1 MSESDVALRAAQVL
15 WAVFFLACAFGAV
28 VQRSHFCTMGAVAD
42 IVNMGDWSRMRTW
55 VLAMG
60 VAVVGFQG
68 MAALGWVQASQ
79 TIYTPATL
87 TWLSHGLGGALFG
100 FGMVLA
106 SGCGS
111 KNLVRAGG
119 GSLKALVVLLVLA
132 VSAYATM
139 RGLFAVWRVHTI
151 DRVAFTLPAG
161 QDLPALAAW
170 ASGQTRRATAAWVG
184 IPLGL
189 AMVAWAAWPR
199 RHEGRAAT
207 LPGLALGMIVVA
219 VWWVSGV
226 FGHVA
231 EDPRTLEPAFL
242 STHSRRMESLTYV
255 APVAYVMDWLILY
268 SDGTRLINLGMASV
282 LGVLAGSAASALI
295 GGTFRWEGFRDAEDT
310 ANHLVGGALMG
321 IGGVTAM
328 GCTIGQGLS
337 GMSTLALGSAITLVA
352 LIAGAVAGLRYQAW
366 RLDAVM
372 ASGA

>member
-79 TIYTPATL
+79 SIYTAPTL

-119 GSLKALVVLLVLA
+119 GSLKALVVLVVLA
-132 VSAYATM
+132 ISAYATM
-139 RGLFAVWRVHTI
+139 RGLFAVWRVNTI
-151 DRVAFTLPAG
+151 DRVAVALPAG

-170 ASGQTRRATAAWVG
+170 AAGQSRSAMAAWVG

-189 AMVAWAAWPR
+189 ALVAWAAWPR
-199 RHEGRAAT
+199 PRGDSAAT
-207 LPGLALGMIVVA
+207 LPGLALGVIVVA

-242 STHSRRMESLTYV
+242 ATHSRRMESLTYV

-295 GGTFRWEGFRDAEDT
+295 SGTFRWEGFRDAEDT

-321 IGGVTAM
+321 VGGVTAM

-337 GMSTLALGSAITLVA
+337 GMSTLALGSAITFAALVA
-352 LIAGAVAGLRYQAW
+352 GALAGLRYQAW
-366 RLDAVM
+366 RLESTM
-372 ASGA
+372 AA